1 MRKLVLASALVL
13 LAASSFAQHARIVR
27 GTVTSVAASADLG
40 AQIRSSRTKYIGY
53 AVPEIEGEHVMCCFE
68 NYGDFRSGG
77 KCSLDH
83 DGSSFTNND
92 QHEQLHPLSDTFAL
106 VYRVENGEIARVRT
120 YSMECV
126 LDAD

>member
-1 MRKLVLASALVL
+1 MKTAPLVLLFVL
-13 LAASSFAQHARIVR
+13 LAATAFAQHPRIVR
-27 GTVTSVAASADLG
+27 GTVTSVAAAADLG
-40 AQIRSSRTKYIGY
+40 VQIRSSRTKYIGY

-83 DGSSFTNND
+83 DGSSFTNNN

-106 VYRVENGEIARVRT
+106 V
-120 YSMECV
+120 
-126 LDAD
+126 